1 MAKKRR
7 KQEELKAE
15 RDYKTPEFDREEYMR
30 TEVNVARGTIFASV
44 LAIPMAVA
52 AMYTLPVGGAGGG
65 LLIGIAGISFM
76 WFILPL
82 FKVDVKAF
90 KITHW
95 LGAISTYFFLFLAIW
110 VMLCN
115 PPFND
120 FASPAITGLE
130 VSWDGGENWTAVNA
144 TSAGSLVINIPE
156 NATANLTL
164 TVRAQVTDNSDLD
177 LSSVMLDYGAG
188 PILMT
193 AGADSYFS
201 LEVPNPVEL
210 MSLTITASDMNGN
223 DPASSTFSIGA

>member
-1 MAKKRR
+1 
-7 KQEELKAE
+7 
-15 RDYKTPEFDREEYMR
+15 
-30 TEVNVARGTIFASV
+30 
-44 LAIPMAVA
+44 MAVA

-164 TVRAQVTDNSDLD
+164 TVRAQVTDNSELD
-177 LSSVMLDYGAG
+177 ASSVMLDYGAG